1 MEKKIVFSG
10 VQPSGGLT
18 IGNYLGAIKN
28 FSQLQDEYNS
38 IYSIVDM
45 HSITV
50 PQVPKDLRQRTFQ
63 VLALYLATGLDPEKS
78 TVFVQSHVSAHAE
91 LCWVLNS
98 ISYMGQ
104 LSRMTQ
110 FKDKSSKSEENLNA
124 ALFTYPVLMAA
135 DILLYQTD
143 YVPVGEDQRQHL
155 ELARDLAIRFNSKYS
170 DTFKVPDNLIQK
182 ETGKIYSLKNPEI
195 KMSKSDED
203 VNSYILMLD
212 DKDTIIR
219 KVKRAVTD
227 SLGEF
232 NYSDDQKGL
241 KNLINIYG
249 TFSGLS
255 TENIVSKY
263 KGENY
268 SVFKGDLGELI
279 AESLDPIQTEYNRLI
294 KDKSY
299 LEEVMR
305 NGAEKARRQSY
316 KTLRKVYKK
325 VGFVQI

>member
-110 FKDKSSKSEENLNA
+110 
-124 ALFTYPVLMAA
+124 
-135 DILLYQTD
+135 I
-143 YVPVGEDQRQHL
+143 G
-155 ELARDLAIRFNSKYS
+155 
-170 DTFKVPDNLIQK
+170 
-182 ETGKIYSLKNPEI
+182 
-195 KMSKSDED
+195 
-203 VNSYILMLD
+203 
-212 DKDTIIR
+212 
-219 KVKRAVTD
+219 RASCRERV
-227 SLGEF
+227 
-232 NYSDDQKGL
+232 
-241 KNLINIYG
+241 
-249 TFSGLS
+249 
-255 TENIVSKY
+255 
-263 KGENY
+263 
-268 SVFKGDLGELI
+268 
-279 AESLDPIQTEYNRLI
+279 
-294 KDKSY
+294 
-299 LEEVMR
+299 
-305 NGAEKARRQSY
+305 
-316 KTLRKVYKK
+316 
-325 VGFVQI
+325 